1 MAQVKVIPKERQTV
15 DVITPSKSAIE
26 AYRKG
31 EKGAPF
37 LYSDFTDL
45 QLEALKVKGDQ
56 GEQGDQGS
64 QGEKGAPFLY
74 SDFTELQLEALKV
87 TVLSAGSLID
97 NPPTGAVEFDGTDY
111 FITI

>member
-1 MAQVKVIPKERQTV
+1 MARVTVIPASKQTV
-15 DVITPSKSAIE
+15 DIITPPKAQIE

-31 EKGAPF
+31 EKGDKGDPF
-37 LYSDFTDL
+37 LYADFTDL
-45 QLEALKVKGDQ
+45 QLEALKVIGDQ
-56 GEQGDQGS
+56 GEQGIQGV
-64 QGEKGAPFLY
+64 KGDPFLY

-97 NPPTGAVEFDGTDY
+97 NPPAGAVEFDGTDY